1 MSKYQLNIAYFY
13 SIPIGNIQI
22 LVSNM
27 YVLLYENLQLYL
39 RLGLKLKNIYLVL
52 EFNQPRWSKQ
62 YIEFNTK
69 KEIKMEKHFCKL
81 MNNAV
86 YEKRME
92 NLKVTL
98 MLNKPVFVRMCI

>member
-1 MSKYQLNIAYFY
+1 M
-13 SIPIGNIQI
+13 
-22 LVSNM
+22 LVSNT

-69 KEIKMEKHFCKL
+69 KIIEAEKKQIKMEKHFCKL
-81 MNNAV
+81 MNNAI
-86 YEKRME
+86 YGKRME

>member
-69 KEIKMEKHFCKL
+69 KIIE
-81 MNNAV
+81 A
-86 YEKRME
+86 EKRDKDGKAFLQINE
-92 NLKVTL
+92 Q
-98 MLNKPVFVRMCI
+98 RCIRKKNGKLESYFNA

>member
-1 MSKYQLNIAYFY
+1 M
-13 SIPIGNIQI
+13 
-22 LVSNM
+22 LVSNT

-52 EFNQPRWSKQ
+52 ESISQDGQNNILNSTQKKI
-62 YIEFNTK
+62 IEAEK

-81 MNNAV
+81 MNNAI
-86 YEKRME
+86 YGKRME